1 MLQRLNQYVIT
12 VICLC
17 LAAAFLL
24 PSCSFAA
31 VGEYELADSFPVQV
45 VEPSGLTYDPHT
57 DTLWTVRDGRGGVY
71 QLDKQGELLTIID
84 IRTNDLEGIAYNPLN
99 DTFLLA
105 EERHRE
111 ILEIDRQGNVL
122 RTIKVPIEWRMWNL
136 NHGIEGVSIDPRTG
150 HVFVA
155 NEKSPK
161 AVIELDEDG
170 NVIKSF
176 EVEEADDLSDICY
189 AYSSGNLLVLSHES
203 KKIME
208 FTPGGKLVSSLT
220 IDIPQAEGITKD
232 ADGNIY
238 IICDKSETL
247 YVFTPVKK

>member
-31 VGEYELADSFPVQV
+31 VGEYELADSFPVHV
-45 VEPSGLTYDPHT
+45 VEHSGLTYDPHT
-57 DTLWTVRDGRGGVY
+57 DALWTVRDGRGGVY

-155 NEKSPK
+155 NEKSQ
-161 AVIELDEDG
+161 IG
-170 NVIKSF
+170 
-176 EVEEADDLSDICY
+176 
-189 AYSSGNLLVLSHES
+189 
-203 KKIME
+203 
-208 FTPGGKLVSSLT
+208 
-220 IDIPQAEGITKD
+220 
-232 ADGNIY
+232 
-238 IICDKSETL
+238 
-247 YVFTPVKK
+247 